1 MGSKRLSRVN
11 MRGVYHCFRYEH
23 RRPSK
28 SRQAGVRGKVSL
40 VFGKVS
46 PGLSCPYPDPQ
57 QGTLRTRVRV
67 QNRLIGQF
75 GALQA
80 RQNVPAPSMRP
91 CGLGV
96 YSTQCCTVHWLGE
109 GPAVQHEG
117 VLKTPRTLRSRA
129 RLSRCAHQR
138 KGRKHSAR
146 GAERLRGGCGEMGCG
161 GAVCPLWLLLLD
173 GGFTLR
179 VCGS

>member
-80 RQNVPAPSMRP
+80 RQNVPALSMRH

-96 YSTQCCTVHWLGE
+96 YSAQCCAHCCSLAGRVACGATRGRSEDTSNPSLE
-109 GPAVQHEG
+109 GTFIA
-117 VLKTPRTLRSRA
+117 LCTSK
-129 RLSRCAHQR
+129 
-138 KGRKHSAR
+138 KG
-146 GAERLRGGCGEMGCG
+146 
-161 GAVCPLWLLLLD
+161 
-173 GGFTLR
+173 
-179 VCGS
+179 